1 MRGVVLAL
9 GLLTLP
15 LAAQDKKP
23 KKTPFDS
30 VAGYKVN
37 HLAGFTVVV
46 SDAVLAIDTAAYKK
60 KPLDCLELELKNV
73 VGLVNGK
80 CADAL
85 RKVPIWAE
93 WDETI
98 ELSNGRQGKAYAS
111 YYGGNQRSL
120 LTRGMEPLKAR
131 CVVVHLTK
139 ELTKSYQQKDRPE
152 TLLLLHELAHAVH
165 DQLLGMQ
172 HDGIRTAYA
181 QAMGR
186 KLYDK
191 SLYIATNEAEF
202 FAEATCAYLDRL
214 DYFPKNRADLKQHDP
229 QTFKLIDSIW
239 GKSATEKTVTS
250 KRPADGRED
259 FVLDLHAQTVKWG
272 QPLLGSFDPAAV
284 KGRVIL
290 LAYVVPEQM
299 AFINRLRGWHDEF
312 EQYGLTLV
320 LTNAGYRRDPAQTLE
335 SFQKQNLPFPV
346 LAATFLPAKHSQ
358 ELIAEKPGHAVLF
371 DAAGLCIFR
380 GQTDDATIYLKEA
393 IGRRLAE
400 SLNLKEDALPKPLAT
415 ALTALVAGESLAS
428 VAMRAQPFTTSND
441 SAYAE
446 PAKKLVDAIVEPGVK
461 QLAAAA
467 ALKKTDPLESYL
479 RAEAVTQR
487 FKGLAIANKATALM
501 DSLSA
506 DKAIVAEKRA
516 RRDLEAVLKIETH
529 LASQAGS
536 FEPRDPSF
544 QSRHATTLKQ
554 LKDAC
559 ETMKKKHP
567 GARATERAIAI
578 AREYGVDSGMIVPE
592 HR

>member
-1 MRGVVLAL
+1 MRVALFAVLCLVPSL
-9 GLLTLP
+9 G
-15 LAAQDKKP
+15 AQEKKP
-23 KKTPFDS
+23 KKTPFDA
-30 VAGYKVN
+30 VPGYKVH

-46 SDAVLAIDTAAYKK
+46 SDQVLAVDTAAYKK
-60 KPLDCLELELKNV
+60 KPLACLELELKNV

-98 ELSNGRQGKAYAS
+98 ALSNGRQGKAYAS
-111 YYGGNQRSL
+111 YYGGNQRNM

-139 ELTKSYQQKDRPE
+139 ELTKSYQEKDRPE

-214 DYFPKNRADLKQHDP
+214 EYFPKNRADLKQHDP

-239 GKSATEKTVTS
+239 GKSATEKAVIS
-250 KRPADGRED
+250 KRPPDGRDD
-259 FVLDLHAQTVKWG
+259 FVLDLTAQTIKWG
-272 QPLLGSFDPAAV
+272 QPLLGSFDPAAA

-290 LAYVVPEQM
+290 MAYVVPEQM

-312 EQYGLTLV
+312 EPYGLTLV

-335 SFQKQNLPFPV
+335 NFKNQNLPFPV
-346 LAATFLPAKHSQ
+346 LAATFLPAKQST
-358 ELIAEKPGHAVLF
+358 ELISEKPGHAVLF
-371 DAAGLCIFR
+371 DAAGQCIFR

-400 SLNLKEDALPKPLAT
+400 SLNLEEDSLPKPLAA

-428 VAMRAQPFTTSND
+428 VALKAQPFTTSSD
-441 SAYAE
+441 PAYAE
-446 PAKKLVDAIVEPGVK
+446 PAKALVDAIVEPGVK
-461 QLAAAA
+461 QLAAAT
-467 ALKKTDPLESYL
+467 ALKKTDPLEAYL
-479 RAEAVTQR
+479 QAEAVTQR

-544 QSRHATTLKQ
+544 QSRHAASLKQ

-559 ETMKKKHP
+559 EAMKKKHP
-567 GARATERAIAI
+567 ATRATQRATAI
-578 AREYGVDSGMIVPE
+578 AREYGVES
-592 HR
+592 